1 MTLRTRL
8 QSLRNCAKVAGT
20 CFNYMAISLTP
31 VNVAARTKLDIRSG
45 DTVRVS
51 LKIEEKGKTRLQAFE
66 GLVIAVKHGK
76 SSGGTFTVRKNAS
89 SVGVEKTFP
98 IFAPVIEKIEVLRRS
113 KVRRSKLYYIR
124 EKVAREVSHKMRN
137 MMIMAGRAG
146 STDIAE
152 AEEEIELPLEEST
165 EVTPATDAPEVIAE
179 IIESKEAETT
189 EEVTKE

>member
-1 MTLRTRL
+1 MP
-8 QSLRNCAKVAGT
+8 SLNLI
-20 CFNYMAISLTP
+20 ISP
-31 VNVAARTKLDIRSG
+31 VDIEARKKLDFRAG
-45 DTVRVS
+45 DTVRVTQ
-51 LKIEEKGKTRLQAFE
+51 KVKEGDKTRLQAFE

-179 IIESKEAETT
+179 IIESKEAEVVEETT
-189 EEVTKE
+189 EEKKENAA

>member
-1 MTLRTRL
+1 
-8 QSLRNCAKVAGT
+8 
-20 CFNYMAISLTP
+20 MAISLTP

>member
-1 MTLRTRL
+1 
-8 QSLRNCAKVAGT
+8 
-20 CFNYMAISLTP
+20 MAISLTP

-76 SSGGTFTVRKNAS
+76 SSGGTFTVRKTAS

-137 MMIMAGRAG
+137 MMIMAGRVG
-146 STDIAE
+146 STDVAEVE
-152 AEEEIELPLEEST
+152 AEEEIELPLEEAV
-165 EVTPATDAPEVIAE
+165 EVAPVTDAPEVIAE
-179 IIESKEAETT
+179 IIESKEVNVT
-189 EEVTKE
+189 EEETPKE